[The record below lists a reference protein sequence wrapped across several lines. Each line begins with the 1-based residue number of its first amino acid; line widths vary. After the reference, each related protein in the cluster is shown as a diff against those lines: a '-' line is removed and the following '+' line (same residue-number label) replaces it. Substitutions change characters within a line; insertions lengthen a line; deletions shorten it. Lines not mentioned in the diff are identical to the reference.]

1 MADGGMV
8 GGSRQGPFRM
18 GEAVACT
25 DCGTANWLIGRRS
38 AECASCGAVLP
49 LAGGVPVGAA
59 AARLRKGQKRQ
70 LPHRANLTAE
80 PERWRSA
87 TFSQHST
94 RR

>member
-8 GGSRQGPFRM
+8 GGCRQGPFRM

-59 AARLRKGQKRQ
+59 AARLRKGQKGSFR
-70 LPHRANLTAE
+70 TA
-80 PERWRSA
+80 R
-87 TFSQHST
+87 T
-94 RR
+94 